1 MNKTVSMR
9 HEDGRRVSEE
19 KPNWWNAGIENFWI
33 LNRISRGRAHQ
44 ANTRDGRKNPRCWR
58 NNRKTRIHWS
68 KKILNKQGTP
78 WNKTSRKSETMSI
91 LKLTGGEEGLVTSP
105 FQGFYYWGFCSE
117 VVVRFWLSE
126 MFKIWWTEYATEP
139 LKLNCIDLPFF
150 SSVSLMIV
158 SNLSSQTFFFH
169 FFKNTY
175 LFTLYP
181 DYWPPSRFPLT
192 QYLSHPPF
200 CSSERLEISP

>member
-1 MNKTVSMR
+1 
-9 HEDGRRVSEE
+9 
-19 KPNWWNAGIENFWI
+19 
-33 LNRISRGRAHQ
+33 
-44 ANTRDGRKNPRCWR
+44 
-58 NNRKTRIHWS
+58 
-68 KKILNKQGTP
+68 
-78 WNKTSRKSETMSI
+78 MSN

-105 FQGFYYWGFCSE
+105 FQGLYYWGFCSE

-181 DYWPPSRFPLT
+181 DYWPLPSSPSHNTSPIPPSAPLRGWKSPPRHPLT
-192 QYLSHPPF
+192 LAHQVSVGLGTFSTTEGRQ
-200 CSSERLEISP
+200 SSPVRGNRIYRQVTHSGIAPTQAVGAPTWRLNWSSATYAWGGKSRTSSCILFGCWFWL